1 MRVAILTMFTGLS
14 TTYSLVNVAADQLK
28 MLLQAGVDVKF
39 MVCETC
45 PDSERT
51 GIFTDKRIEWVKIT
65 NTFQGK
71 NIQWHDYSSAEGKVH
86 DTFFEE
92 AEVIAQ
98 DFVRHLKDVDVCIM
112 HDILYQGWHLI
123 HNIAIRKAQQQLPN
137 VRFLAFTHSLPLNR
151 PLQMEY
157 PFSARFTDMPK
168 TRFIYPTLSGIPALA
183 RQYDIPEGRCAV
195 VYNTLPLLEMM
206 SEPVQKIAEQ
216 IHLLDTDIL
225 AVYPG
230 RLTPGKQF
238 EKVAALAGAIRTRTE
253 KSVRVIFCDFPSLDI
268 PSKVYKERIRMEGL
282 KYGLQKEDMI
292 FTSNIGYPDGFPR
305 ECVLELFTLSNL
317 FICPSYSESFGL
329 TVLEAGSRGN
339 FLVLNEAVPALK
351 ELGNVLGAYFMRW
364 DARNFGFDTHEK
376 YHPSEQDYYAE
387 HAANIVNLM
396 REDRSLHAKT
406 LVRTKYNLEWICK
419 NQLMPLLEY

>member
-1 MRVAILTMFTGLS
+1 
-14 TTYSLVNVAADQLK
+14 
-28 MLLQAGVDVKF
+28 
-39 MVCETC
+39 
-45 PDSERT
+45 
-51 GIFTDKRIEWVKIT
+51 
-65 NTFQGK
+65 
-71 NIQWHDYSSAEGKVH
+71 
-86 DTFFEE
+86 
-92 AEVIAQ
+92 
-98 DFVRHLKDVDVCIM
+98 M

-123 HNIAIRKAQQQLPN
+123 HNIAIRKAQQQLPH

-253 KSVRVIFCDFPSLDI
+253 KSIRVIFCDFPSLDI
-268 PSKVYKERIRMEGL
+268 PTKVYKERIRMEGL

-292 FTSNIGYPDGFPR
+292 FTSDIGYPDGFPR

-396 REDRSLHAKT
+396 RENRSLHAKT